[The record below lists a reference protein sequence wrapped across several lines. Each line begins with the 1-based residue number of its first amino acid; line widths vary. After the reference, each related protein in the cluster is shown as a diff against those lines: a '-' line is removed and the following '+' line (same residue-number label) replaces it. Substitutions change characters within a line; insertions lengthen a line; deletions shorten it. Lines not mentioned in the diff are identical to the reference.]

1 MWAVLRDTAVGLL
14 AEIHSLQNEAKMSII
29 IAIVFMGLLE
39 LGRSQ
44 YLTNTVHKTSAATE
58 KINDLWCYSCNA
70 TDDGESCIELSSGN
84 NATYAKKCN
93 PDEYICM
100 VKQFS
105 YTTSTENS
113 TSTPKLWSLERR
125 CINTCEAGCI
135 IIGERTKL
143 YACTSCC
150 EKSFCNTGRARSASL
165 TADFRTRTVALFA
178 LSLLVMFSVGKP
190 ILAPGP
196 ML

>member
-44 YLTNTVHKTSAATE
+44 YLTTTVHKTSAATE

-70 TDDGESCIELSSGN
+70 TDDGEACIELSSGN
-84 NATYAKKCN
+84 NASYVKKCN
-93 PDEYICM
+93 PEEFICM

-125 CINTCEAGCI
+125 CISSCEAGCI

-150 EKSFCNTGRARSASL
+150 EKSLCNTGKAHSTNPIAH
-165 TADFRTRTVALFA
+165 FRRTSTTLALGTLVLLSVA
-178 LSLLVMFSVGKP
+178 KP
-190 ILAPGP
+190 ILPV

>member
-70 TDDGESCIELSSGN
+70 TDDGEACIDLSSGN
-84 NATYAKKCN
+84 NASYVKKCN
-93 PDEYICM
+93 PEEFICM

-113 TSTPKLWSLERR
+113 TSTPKLWWLERR
-125 CINTCEAGCI
+125 CISSCEAGCI

-150 EKSFCNTGRARSASL
+150 EKPLCNIGKAHSTNPIAH
-165 TADFRTRTVALFA
+165 FRRTSTTLALG
-178 LSLLVMFSVGKP
+178 LLVFLSIAKP
-190 ILAPGP
+190 ALIV

>member
-70 TDDGESCIELSSGN
+70 TDDGEACIELSSGN
-84 NATYAKKCN
+84 NASYVKKCN
-93 PDEYICM
+93 PEEFICM

-125 CINTCEAGCI
+125 CISSCEAGCI

-150 EKSFCNTGRARSASL
+150 EKSLCNTGKAHS
-165 TADFRTRTVALFA
+165 TNPIEHFRRTSTTLALGMLVFLSVAKPA
-178 LSLLVMFSVGKP
+178 LAVM
-190 ILAPGP
+190 L
-196 ML
+196 

>member
-44 YLTNTVHKTSAATE
+44 YLTTTVHKTSAATE

-70 TDDGESCIELSSGN
+70 TDDGEACIELSSGN
-84 NATYAKKCN
+84 NASYVKKCN
-93 PDEYICM
+93 PEEFICM

-125 CINTCEAGCI
+125 CISSCEAGCI

-150 EKSFCNTGRARSASL
+150 EKSLCNTGKAHSTNPMAH
-165 TADFRTRTVALFA
+165 FRRTSTTLALG
-178 LSLLVMFSVGKP
+178 LLVVLCVAKPTLSV
-190 ILAPGP
+190 

>member
-1 MWAVLRDTAVGLL
+1 MWAALRDTAVGLL

-70 TDDGESCIELSSGN
+70 TDDGEACIELSSGN
-84 NATYAKKCN
+84 NASYVKKCN
-93 PDEYICM
+93 TEEFICM

-125 CINTCEAGCI
+125 CISSCEAGCI

-150 EKSFCNTGRARSASL
+150 EKSLCNTGKARSTNL
-165 TADFRTRTVALFA
+165 IGHFRRPPVALAFGA
-178 LSLLVMFSVGKP
+178 LVFFSVTKP
-190 ILAPGP
+190 FWPGV
-196 ML
+196 L

>member
-1 MWAVLRDTAVGLL
+1 MWTVLRDTAVGLL
-14 AEIHSLQNEAKMSII
+14 AEIHTLQNEAKMSII

-84 NATYAKKCN
+84 NASYVKKCN
-93 PDEYICM
+93 PEEFICM

-125 CINTCEAGCI
+125 CISSCEAGCI

-150 EKSFCNTGRARSASL
+150 EKSLCNTGKAHSTNPIAH
-165 TADFRTRTVALFA
+165 FRRTSTTLALG
-178 LSLLVMFSVGKP
+178 LLVFLSVAKSTLP
-190 ILAPGP
+190 V

>member
-1 MWAVLRDTAVGLL
+1 MWAVLRDTAVSLL

-70 TDDGESCIELSSGN
+70 TDDGESCIELASGN
-84 NATYAKKCN
+84 NASYVKKCN
-93 PDEYICM
+93 PDEFICM

-150 EKSFCNTGRARSASL
+150 EKSLCNTGRAHSTNLIAHFRRTAALGLTILVLLSL
-165 TADFRTRTVALFA
+165 AKPSLRVAL
-178 LSLLVMFSVGKP
+178 
-190 ILAPGP
+190 
-196 ML
+196 

>member
-1 MWAVLRDTAVGLL
+1 MWAALRDTAVGLL

-39 LGRSQ
+39 IGRSQ

-70 TDDGESCIELSSGN
+70 TDDGEACIELSSGN
-84 NATYAKKCN
+84 NATYVKKCN
-93 PDEYICM
+93 PEEFICM

-125 CINTCEAGCI
+125 CISSCEAGCI

-150 EKSFCNTGRARSASL
+150 EKSLCNTGKAHSTNLFAHFRRTPASL
-165 TADFRTRTVALFA
+165 AFGT
-178 LSLLVMFSVGKP
+178 LVFFSVVSP
-190 ILAPGP
+190 FLPA

>member
-70 TDDGESCIELSSGN
+70 TDDGEACIDLSSGN
-84 NATYAKKCN
+84 NASY
-93 PDEYICM
+93 

-125 CINTCEAGCI
+125 CISSCEAGCI

-150 EKSFCNTGRARSASL
+150 EKSLCNTGKAHSTNPFAH
-165 TADFRTRTVALFA
+165 FRHTSTTLALGTLVFLSVAKHILP
-178 LSLLVMFSVGKP
+178 VM
-190 ILAPGP
+190 L
-196 ML
+196 

>member
-44 YLTNTVHKTSAATE
+44 YLTTTVHKTSAATE

-70 TDDGESCIELSSGN
+70 TDDGEACIELSSGN
-84 NATYAKKCN
+84 NASYVKKCN
-93 PDEYICM
+93 PEEFICM

-125 CINTCEAGCI
+125 CISSCEAGCI

-150 EKSFCNTGRARSASL
+150 EKSLCNTGKAHSTNPMAHFRRTS
-165 TADFRTRTVALFA
+165 TALALGMLMFLSVAKPTLP
-178 LSLLVMFSVGKP
+178 VM
-190 ILAPGP
+190 L
-196 ML
+196 

>member
-70 TDDGESCIELSSGN
+70 TDDGEACIDLSSGN
-84 NATYAKKCN
+84 NASYVKKCN
-93 PDEYICM
+93 PEEFICM

-113 TSTPKLWSLERR
+113 TSTPKLWWLERR
-125 CINTCEAGCI
+125 CISSCEAGCI

-150 EKSFCNTGRARSASL
+150 EKPLCNIGKAHSTNPIAH
-165 TADFRTRTVALFA
+165 FRRTSTTLALG
-178 LSLLVMFSVGKP
+178 LLVFLSIAKP
-190 ILAPGP
+190 TLPV

>member
-1 MWAVLRDTAVGLL
+1 
-14 AEIHSLQNEAKMSII
+14 MSII

-70 TDDGESCIELSSGN
+70 TDDGEACIDLSSGN
-84 NATYAKKCN
+84 NASFVKKCN
-93 PDEYICM
+93 PEEFICM
-100 VKQFS
+100 YAWFRLRFEVKSRKHNNFCPSLTLVPHVKQFS

-125 CINTCEAGCI
+125 CISSCEAGCI

-150 EKSFCNTGRARSASL
+150 EKSLCNTGKAHSTNPIAH
-165 TADFRTRTVALFA
+165 FRRTSTTLALG
-178 LSLLVMFSVGKP
+178 LLVLLSVMKP
-190 ILAPGP
+190 TLSVIL
-196 ML
+196 

>member
-1 MWAVLRDTAVGLL
+1 
-14 AEIHSLQNEAKMSII
+14 MSII

-44 YLTNTVHKTSAATE
+44 YLTTTVHKTSAATE

-70 TDDGESCIELSSGN
+70 TDDGEACIELSSGN
-84 NATYAKKCN
+84 NASYVKKCN
-93 PDEYICM
+93 PEEFICM

-125 CINTCEAGCI
+125 CISSCEAGCI

-150 EKSFCNTGRARSASL
+150 EKSLCNTGKAHSTNPMAH
-165 TADFRTRTVALFA
+165 FRRTSTTLALGVLVFLSVA
-178 LSLLVMFSVGKP
+178 KP
-190 ILAPGP
+190 ILPV